1 MSLWVYS
8 FLSTTWLVFQT
19 CLSVICSQFHAKYY
33 TTKTD
38 MLLQNYI
45 WLIWQPT
52 RQTIYK
58 TSWLMSWFNILIN
71 INFTWNFQ
79 IQECL
84 KTTYFVSCLEIMTLC
99 WLFKIDGSKTYR
111 FFRGKSAGKLKG
123 IDGKQLPIINQLQNH
138 NRTHHEQAW
147 LVPKNILFCWSWP
160 DVPRKWANFI
170 AINMVLV
177 K

>member
-99 WLFKIDGSKTYR
+99 WLFKIDGSKTYIYFYVENLLANLKESMENNYQSSISCR
-111 FFRGKSAGKLKG
+111 TTTERIMNKLG
-123 IDGKQLPIINQLQNH
+123 
-138 NRTHHEQAW
+138 
-147 LVPKNILFCWSWP
+147 
-160 DVPRKWANFI
+160 
-170 AINMVLV
+170 
-177 K
+177 